1 MTKLVETH
9 PKWTR
14 EEFLAFL
21 LLYAANIDA
30 EYTQE
35 ERVFIHSRIDPV
47 HLRNVEAEFNQMSDY
62 ELLQIIRSYEGRYYP
77 SPQHKEEILDQ
88 VRALFRA
95 DGAMSIEESSLLMM
109 LKKLL

>member
-1 MTKLVETH
+1 MTDLVATH
-9 PKWTR
+9 PKWSR

-21 LLYAANIDA
+21 LLYAAHIDA
-30 EYTQE
+30 EYTPE
-35 ERVFIHSRIDPV
+35 EQAFIHQQIDPA
-47 HLRNVEAEFNQMSDY
+47 HLQQVESEFKQMSDY
-62 ELLQIIRSYEGRYYP
+62 ELLQVIRAYEGNYYP
-77 SPQHKEEILDQ
+77 SPRHKEEILNQ